1 MLITITE
8 TYNNTF
14 QIEVEAESIQDAKRR
29 NKTGEYNAKWE
40 RAKGHGG
47 DRNYTSYE
55 DENGNILE
63 YYE

>member
-1 MLITITE
+1 MRITITE

-14 QIEVEAESIQDAKRR
+14 QIEVEAESIEDAKRR
-29 NKTGEYNAKWE
+29 NKSGEYNAKWE
-40 RAKGHGG
+40 RANGQGG

-55 DENGNILE
+55 DEGGNILE